1 MYDIEIKDLSVDYGS
16 VCVLQ
21 NINLKVK
28 SKEFLGIIG
37 PNGGGKT
44 TLLKVMLRQLK
55 PTIGS
60 IFIKRD
66 EPIGYVPQFA
76 FFDRS
81 FPINVLEV
89 ILMGKLPPKI
99 NLFQRYSA
107 QDKTEA
113 QEIMKMLGILELK
126 NRQISQLS
134 GGQLQKVLIARAL
147 MTDPKILLLDEPT
160 ASLDSES
167 KKEIYKI
174 LNQLNEDKTI
184 LIVTH
189 EMEDIFLYVDR
200 VVYVNKTLDDYG
212 NDPKLKYENF
222 QKAVNYPVELTSKKQ
237 IIRDVGVWK

>member
-1 MYDIEIKDLSVDYGS
+1 MYDIEIQDLSVNYGS
-16 VCVLQ
+16 VCVLK
-21 NINLKVK
+21 NINLRVK

-44 TLLKVMLRQLK
+44 TLLKVLLRHIK
-55 PTIGS
+55 STTGTIS
-60 IFIKRD
+60 IKKGKT
-66 EPIGYVPQFA
+66 IGYVPQFA
-76 FFDRS
+76 LFDRS
-81 FPINVLEV
+81 FPISVLEV

-99 NLFQRYSA
+99 NMFQKYSA
-107 QDKTEA
+107 QDKTDA
-113 QEIMKMLGILELK
+113 QEIMKLLGILKLK

-147 MTDPKILLLDEPT
+147 MTDSKILLLDEPT

-189 EMEDIFLYVDR
+189 EMEDICLYVDR

-212 NDPKLKYENF
+212 NDTKLKYE
-222 QKAVNYPVELTSKKQ
+222 ESDHQ
-237 IIRDVGVWK
+237 IIRDVGIWK